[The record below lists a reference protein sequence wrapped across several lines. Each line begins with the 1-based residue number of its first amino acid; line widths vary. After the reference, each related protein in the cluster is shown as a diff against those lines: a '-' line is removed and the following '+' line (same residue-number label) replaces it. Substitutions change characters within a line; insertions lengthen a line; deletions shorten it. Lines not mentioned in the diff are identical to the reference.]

1 MSESLTSNQKLP
13 LLEWVLERF
22 ENCCR
27 IARQKEEPA
36 DRDSW
41 MEDAEYFRQIL
52 VVLSGKQ
59 PSGRQPVETTPSM
72 DVDTRGRR
80 VQMNEECPDGHHDR
94 GEYFCRRCGRS
105 VVQLASPIQTPAP
118 LNPGQCPNC
127 NHLAKRNE
135 ELQKRIHNQRQE
147 IGALLKGGSP
157 ESTARKATYRDIYPD
172 DPTWWKE
179 GMKGPW
185 FELPS
190 RLPENGTRDV

>member
-59 PSGRQPVETTPSM
+59 PSGRQPVETSEKQTLALDILALMTRHVLPQEFKQEVIALCSAVEPSGQDTGIEPCKCDTPEAKRAC
-72 DVDTRGRR
+72 DRD
-80 VQMNEECPDGHHDR
+80 CDGHV
-94 GEYFCRRCGRS
+94 S
-105 VVQLASPIQTPAP
+105 VVPEPENCPAIDGP
-118 LNPGQCPNC
+118 CRYVN
-127 NHLAKRNE
+127 
-135 ELQKRIHNQRQE
+135 RICIHCR
-147 IGALLKGGSP
+147 S
-157 ESTARKATYRDIYPD
+157 
-172 DPTWWKE
+172 
-179 GMKGPW
+179 
-185 FELPS
+185 
-190 RLPENGTRDV
+190 PENGTRDETITNKGNTK